1 MRHVAR
7 IACEPRVTAPT
18 HHCICEEFLNHVKPT
33 VRAFV
38 GLVSSKPPALL
49 RYLRVCVAFNTN
61 ISRVAALAHQRVRE
75 KPRQRFPTT
84 CYTYGRGHTRIGRN
98 RSTAMLTALWSLA
111 GSDCLFQNDISRSS
125 MYTRCAFGTN
135 IKLTVRGVQHRAG
148 KKTSFFQREKPAHA
162 AVTHRSNIT
171 SGSVS

>member
-1 MRHVAR
+1 MLGRYNYSSVDEFAIGKHPQLLFRNTVGQWSTHVRPLVGPGSRFLSNPLTPRRFSMRHFAR

-38 GLVSSKPPALL
+38 GIVSSKPPARL

-75 KPRQRFPTT
+75 KPRHRFPTT
-84 CYTYGRGHTRIGRN
+84 HT
-98 RSTAMLTALWSLA
+98 AA
-111 GSDCLFQNDISRSS
+111 GIPASVVI
-125 MYTRCAFGTN
+125 A
-135 IKLTVRGVQHRAG
+135 VQ
-148 KKTSFFQREKPAHA
+148 PC
-162 AVTHRSNIT
+162 
-171 SGSVS
+171 